1 MIGLPASL
9 RRSLDPLEDE
19 LLEGRAITEGSI
31 LDAIAG
37 FFEDDHSDVVPQVLS
52 HGFVAVLPTALMP
65 LFNDERLIEA
75 FALTPS
81 EAPAQ
86 AQASVPAQEEA
97 LAHARAQHP
106 AQDPALRLQFM
117 TACVAEV
124 LLAEPDELLVA
135 GHLRCG
141 LLALRV
147 ATCDAVLAMADDG
160 EALIWAGIFPDHE
173 AFEADLRARGYW
185 LSLTDWESLSI
196 DERLALWQA

>member
-9 RRSLDPLEDE
+9 RRSLEPLEDE

-37 FFEDDHSDVVPQVLS
+37 FFEDHHSDVVPQVLS

-75 FALTPS
+75 LALTPS

-86 AQASVPAQEEA
+86 EEA
-97 LAHARAQHP
+97 PASAHARAQHP

-185 LSLTDWESLSI
+185 LSLTDWESLPI
-196 DERLALWQA
+196 DERLALWRA

>member
-9 RRSLDPLEDE
+9 RRSLEPLEDE

-37 FFEDDHSDVVPQVLS
+37 FFEDHHSDVVPQVLS

-86 AQASVPAQEEA
+86 EEA
-97 LAHARAQHP
+97 PASASASAHARAQHP

-185 LSLTDWESLSI
+185 LSLTDWESLPI
-196 DERLALWQA
+196 DERLALWRA